1 VRSFSRSFKVDFD
14 ISLFPTECRSNLVAS
29 VVLADVKACFVR
41 LSRGCVRGNSYYEC
55 SVYEFLL

>member
-1 VRSFSRSFKVDFD
+1 MGSRRLV

-29 VVLADVKACFVR
+29 VVLADVKACYVR
-41 LSRGCVRGNSYYEC
+41 LSRGCVRGNSCYEC